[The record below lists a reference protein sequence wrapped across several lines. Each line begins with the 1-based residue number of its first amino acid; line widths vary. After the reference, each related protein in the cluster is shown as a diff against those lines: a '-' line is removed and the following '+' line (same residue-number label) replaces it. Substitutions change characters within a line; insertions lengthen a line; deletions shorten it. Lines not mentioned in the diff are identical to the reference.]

1 VKVNVSGGL
10 QCQLSPSDHQEDHF
24 TNTTESQEE
33 VTVIHNHNE
42 ELDETAEKRV
52 LSPNPLQKKMDKNTK
67 SIFFKN
73 SVKRKRQSERKSL
86 KTVGE
91 ELLEAYTSNNNE
103 GKRLDLDIAK
113 FKFDV
118 AKIKFENPE
127 FVFDDPILNL

>member
-1 VKVNVSGGL
+1 
-10 QCQLSPSDHQEDHF
+10 
-24 TNTTESQEE
+24 
-33 VTVIHNHNE
+33 
-42 ELDETAEKRV
+42 
-52 LSPNPLQKKMDKNTK
+52 MDKNTK

-113 FKFDV
+113 FKFNV
-118 AKIKFENPE
+118 AKYKFENPE

>member
-42 ELDETAEKRV
+42 ELDETAEKARTITK
-52 LSPNPLQKKMDKNTK
+52 SSSKKVDKNTK

-118 AKIKFENPE
+118 AKI
-127 FVFDDPILNL
+127 